1 MKPTLIAFF
10 LALLTLS
17 SCQQIMD
24 DYWDRKS
31 EESYVSPYKGVYIG
45 TYSGSD
51 QGNLRIEVSSK
62 DFVEVTRTS
71 NSPSFNDAF
80 SGGLIGPSFNQVYSR
95 TSGFTMFGNL
105 LMGSQNSFSGTWK
118 VNEGVTGTWTLKKE

>member
-1 MKPTLIAFF
+1 MKPNVLLFV
-10 LALLTLS
+10 LALFSLN

-24 DYWDRKS
+24 DYWDRKA
-31 EESYVSPYKGVYIG
+31 EESYVSPYKGVYAG

-71 NSPSFNDAF
+71 NSPSFSETF

-95 TSGFTMFGNL
+95 TSGFTMFGNFL
-105 LMGSQNSFSGTWK
+105 VGPQNSFSGTWK
-118 VNEGVTGTWTLKKE
+118 VNEGITGTWTLKKE